1 MKRTTNLV
9 WFDQINM
16 KNVALVGGKNASLG
30 EMIQKLSKEMTVPQ
44 GFATTTAAFET
55 FLKENLLT
63 KKIQQALKYLD
74 VSDISALK
82 KTGSQI
88 RRWIKSGKFST
99 AFLKELETAFNQLK
113 KSTGKKKL
121 TLAVRS
127 SATAEDLE
135 TASFAGQQETFLN
148 VQTFAQL
155 TTALKKV
162 FASLYTNRAIS
173 YRMTHGFANKKIAL
187 SAGIQEMVRSDLASS
202 GVMFSIDTESGFDK
216 VVFITASVGLG
227 EMVVKGEVN
236 PDEYVVYKPNVNTK
250 KPAILS
256 KKLGKKAIKMV
267 YDAWGRHLTKKIKTT
282 AREQLTFALKDDE
295 IETLAKYAIQIE
307 KHYGCPMDIE
317 WAKDGKT
324 KKLYIVQARP
334 ETVKRN
340 LNQTVLLRYNIKN
353 HGGILTTGRSI
364 GEKIGAGKAK
374 IIKNLK
380 KMNKLKAGD
389 VLVTEMT
396 DPDWEP
402 IMKKAAAIVTNRGG
416 RTCHA
421 AIVARELGIPAVVGC
436 DNGTTVIK
444 NNQKITV
451 SCAEGDTGYIYDGLS
466 KININRINIKK
477 IPKIPVKIMMNV
489 GEPDQAFSFSFLPNE
504 GVGLARLE
512 FIISSMI
519 GIHPNAIL
527 DYKKLNALLKKK
539 INKKVAGYSDPIDF
553 YVSKIK
559 EGVSTIAAAFYP
571 KPVIVRTSDF
581 KTNEYAGMLGGKI
594 YEPKEGNPMI
604 GFRGASRYVSNS
616 FKACFE
622 LECCALKQVHDKM
635 GLTNL
640 IVLIPFVRTLNEAKN
655 VIEVMA
661 KFGLKRGKN
670 GLKIYMMCEIPSNV
684 ILAKEFLKYFDGFS
698 IGSNDLTQLT
708 LGLDRDSLL
717 VANLFDE
724 RDQAVKS
731 LLKNTITACKQQK
744 KYIGIC
750 GQGPSDYP
758 DLAQW
763 LLKQHIQTMSLN
775 PDTVLSTWL
784 KLSTVRKSRK

>member
-1 MKRTTNLV
+1 
-9 WFDQINM
+9 
-16 KNVALVGGKNASLG
+16 
-30 EMIQKLSKEMTVPQ
+30 
-44 GFATTTAAFET
+44 
-55 FLKENLLT
+55 
-63 KKIQQALKYLD
+63 
-74 VSDISALK
+74 
-82 KTGSQI
+82 
-88 RRWIKSGKFST
+88 
-99 AFLKELETAFNQLK
+99 
-113 KSTGKKKL
+113 
-121 TLAVRS
+121 
-127 SATAEDLE
+127 
-135 TASFAGQQETFLN
+135 
-148 VQTFAQL
+148 
-155 TTALKKV
+155 
-162 FASLYTNRAIS
+162 
-173 YRMTHGFANKKIAL
+173 
-187 SAGIQEMVRSDLASS
+187 
-202 GVMFSIDTESGFDK
+202 MFSIDTESGFDK
-216 VVFITASVGLG
+216 IVFITASVGLG

-236 PDEYVVYKPNVNTK
+236 PDEYVVYKPNVGIK

-267 YDAWGRHLTKKIKTT
+267 YDGWGKKLTKKIKTT
-282 AREQLTFALKDDE
+282 SKEQLTFALKDEE

-340 LNQTVLLRYNIKN
+340 LNQTVLLRYNIQK
-353 HGGILTTGRSI
+353 HGRTLTTGRSI

-380 KMNKLKAGD
+380 QMNKLKQGD

-402 IMKKAAAIVTNRGG
+402 FMKKSAAIVTNRGG

-527 DYKKLNALLKKK
+527 EYKKLNPLLKKK
-539 INKKVAGYSDPIDF
+539 INKKIAGYKDPIDF
-553 YVSKIK
+553 YVSKIR

-594 YEPKEGNPMI
+594 YEPKEENPMI

-622 LECCALKQVHDKM
+622 LECRALKQVHEKM

-640 IVLIPFVRTLNEAKN
+640 VLLIPFVRTLNEAKN
-655 VIEVMA
+655 VIEVMT

-731 LLKNTITACKQQK
+731 LLKDAIVACKQQK

-758 DLAQW
+758 DLARW
-763 LLKQHIQTMSLN
+763 LLKQNIQTMSLN

-784 KLSTVRKSRK
+784 KLSAERKSGK

>member
-1 MKRTTNLV
+1 MKRIANIV

-16 KNVALVGGKNASLG
+16 KHASLVGGKNASLG
-30 EMIQKLSKEMTVPQ
+30 EMIQKLSKEMTVPK
-44 GFATTTAAFET
+44 GFATTTFAFET
-55 FLKENLLT
+55 FLKENALT
-63 KKIQQALKYLD
+63 KKIQKMLQTLN
-74 VSDISALK
+74 VNDIGALK

-88 RRWIKSGKFST
+88 RRCIKAGKFST
-99 AFLKELETAFNQLK
+99 AFIKELQIAFNQLK
-113 KSTGKKKL
+113 QQTGKKNL

-148 VQTFAQL
+148 VQTFTQL
-155 TTALKKV
+155 LSVLKKV

-173 YRMTHGFANKKIAL
+173 YRMLHGFSNKKIAL

-202 GVMFSIDTESGFDK
+202 GVMFSIDTESGFDQ

-236 PDEYVVYKPNVNTK
+236 PDEYVVYKPNILKK

-256 KKLGKKAIKMV
+256 KKIGKKAIKMV
-267 YDAWGRHLTKKIKTT
+267 YSESGKKLTKKIKTT
-282 AREQLTFALKDDE
+282 PKEQLTFALTNQE
-295 IETLAKYAIQIE
+295 IETLARYAMKIE
-307 KHYGCPMDIE
+307 KHYGYSVDIE

-340 LNQTVLLRYNIKN
+340 LKQTILLRYKIQK
-353 HGGILTTGRSI
+353 HGCILTTGRSI
-364 GEKIGAGKAK
+364 GEKIGTGSAK
-374 IIKNLK
+374 VIKNLK
-380 KMNKLKAGD
+380 QMDRLKNGD

-402 IMKKAAAIVTNRGG
+402 IMKKSAAIVTDRGG

-444 NNQKITV
+444 NNQRVTV
-451 SCAEGDTGYIYDGLS
+451 SCAEGDTGYIYEGLS
-466 KININRINIKK
+466 KISINRINIKK
-477 IPKIPVKIMMNV
+477 IPKIPVKIMMNI
-489 GEPDQAFSFSFLPNE
+489 GEPDQAFSFSLLPNE

-519 GIHPNAIL
+519 GIHPNAVL
-527 DYKKLNALLKKK
+527 RYKNLQPLLKKK
-539 INKKVAGYSDPIDF
+539 IYKKIAGYKDPIDF
-553 YVSKIK
+553 YVSKIR

-581 KTNEYAGMLGGKI
+581 KTNEYASMLGGNL
-594 YEPKEGNPMI
+594 YEPKEENPMI
-604 GFRGASRYVSNS
+604 GFRGASRYLSDS
-616 FKACFE
+616 FKTCFE
-622 LECCALKQVHDKM
+622 LECQALKQVRDEM
-635 GLTNL
+635 DLTNL
-640 IVLIPFVRTLNEAKN
+640 VLLIPFVRTVEEAKK
-655 VIEVMA
+655 VIDVMA
-661 KFGLKRGKN
+661 KFGLRRGKN
-670 GLKIYMMCEIPSNV
+670 SLKIYMMCEIPTNV
-684 ILAKEFLKYFDGFS
+684 ILAEEFLKYFDGFS

-708 LGLDRDSLL
+708 LGLDRDSVL

-724 RDQAVKS
+724 RNQAVKNF
-731 LLKNTITACKQQK
+731 LKKSIVTCNQQK

-758 DLAQW
+758 DLARW
-763 LLKQHIQTMSLN
+763 LLKQKIQTMSLN

-784 KLSTVRKSRK
+784 KLSTKRH